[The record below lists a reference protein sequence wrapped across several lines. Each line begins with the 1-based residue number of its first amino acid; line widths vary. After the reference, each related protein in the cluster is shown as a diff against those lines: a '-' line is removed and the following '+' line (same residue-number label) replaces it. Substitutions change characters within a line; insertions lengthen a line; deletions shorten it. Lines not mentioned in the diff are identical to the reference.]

1 MSHCEESHYQNDFEI
16 TKMVSVAKPFKI
28 ETHVQ
33 VLPEFHFGG
42 SLGNSFLLKQLLER
56 FFFLRV
62 LGIFSLNFEKKRD
75 SCSLATIS
83 NLSNGNF
90 YDVIMAAKPLCDAV
104 LFLWRS
110 IMVCSPFKEKKNK
123 KETQNIHDSGCGHV
137 GGLSNTNCGVINL
150 PALPIVADSCVA
162 FQSHRNNIRHI
173 SALSTRKKLIRG
185 NMTHSNVYHI

>member
-1 MSHCEESHYQNDFEI
+1 
-16 TKMVSVAKPFKI
+16 MVSVAKPFKI

-110 IMVCSPFKEKKNK
+110 IMVCSPFKEKKTK

>member
-1 MSHCEESHYQNDFEI
+1 MEEDRVLLKIVHKHIEAQKGNLLQHWIRTELGALESHYQNDFEI

-62 LGIFSLNFEKKRD
+62 LGNFSLNFEKKRD

-110 IMVCSPFKEKKNK
+110 IMVCSPFSIMVCSPFKEKKTK
-123 KETQNIHDSGCGHV
+123 
-137 GGLSNTNCGVINL
+137 
-150 PALPIVADSCVA
+150 
-162 FQSHRNNIRHI
+162 
-173 SALSTRKKLIRG
+173 KKLKTYMVLDVARLVGYRTRTVESSISQHFNSR
-185 NMTHSNVYHI
+185 